1 MPLKWVCSPILW
13 VFHRGIKIKKE
24 EDKDYKLTRQIQKP
38 LEIQVQIVHGH
49 DIEVH
54 IGG

>member
-1 MPLKWVCSPILW
+1 MAIKRVCSPILW
-13 VFHRGIKIKKE
+13 VFHRGIKIKKK

-38 LEIQVQIVHGH
+38 LEIQAQIVHSY
-49 DIEVH
+49 DVEVH